1 MSLRLETD
9 SVSTGCPYCGEP
21 IELVIDLTEPQQRY
35 IEDCFVCCRPMT
47 VLVDIADGEPLVVV
61 QAEDEVG

>member
-9 SVSTGCPYCGEP
+9 STCVSCPYCGEP
-21 IELVIDLTEPQQRY
+21 IELVIDLTEAEQRY

-47 VLVDIADGEPLVVV
+47 VRVAVVGDAAEV
-61 QAEDEVG
+61 MVHAEDEAI